1 MSCVE
6 FAFLSRSCLNVAIL
20 LAVCTE
26 DCRLSCMGF
35 SASSVYH
42 VPTVHENKHWIS
54 LNSNTGVCVRQG
66 EQTSHYS
73 PFVLPF
79 SYLPF
84 SLSFLSLFK
93 ISSYFVAQAHPKFLG
108 SSYLWLCKSWDGVAQ
123 HDACL
128 SKLL

>member
-26 DCRLSCMGF
+26 DCKLSCTGF

-42 VPTVHENKHWIS
+42 VLTVHENKHWIS

-73 PFVLPF
+73 PFILPF

-84 SLSFLSLFK
+84 SPSYLFFPFLRSVLTLLPRLTPNSWVQAIFSFLRAGLEVPSTMP
-93 ISSYFVAQAHPKFLG
+93 A
-108 SSYLWLCKSWDGVAQ
+108 
-123 HDACL
+123 
-128 SKLL
+128 